1 MRPEGLDAQLLRALA
16 DMPFLNRQEMAAVT
30 GWSKGAVHEAIER
43 LESGGVCASVLHAV
57 DPFPPSRRFHLTAA
71 GLGRLAE
78 EERVPMSELVRSRP
92 VSAEWRRSLMER
104 MDALAV
110 IYRLASILSDVAYP
124 LRFRWYRSSKLDAG
138 VELPDGKTVGIVR
151 QGLAADRSVFAQ
163 RLWRLKDE
171 PMPAVVLVLTTDVV
185 RLRHARRMLSTTGVP
200 ALLAI
205 EGEAVLAG
213 ADDHIWT
220 PAQVHAAVGLGYALD
235 RTDPGG
241 ALPGEPQPG
250 LATVPAD
257 LPVMGT
263 VADMADHML
272 PLTLRPAE
280 KRALDLVFDWPW
292 VALSELAGLMEVS
305 PQRAS
310 QLINPM
316 EGFRLV
322 VRPREAGGRLALTD
336 RGLALLARRDRTSVA
351 AARKR
356 WSVAPDDP
364 TAPYGWRNLTGSR
377 IRQLLRNIEH
387 TSAVHVFLSALA
399 GQARH
404 LGWEVAQLD
413 PPRRASRHFRH
424 DDRLR
429 AVYPDAFGVLR
440 KEGSTW
446 QFFLE
451 WERRAVRPST
461 MAARLAPYLRYYS
474 SHRPIDDHGAR
485 PDVLI
490 VFDDDIA
497 STHFLRV
504 ARERMQASGV
514 TVPLW
519 VSHRE
524 AIDSL
529 GPLGRAWRT
538 PATAWE
544 QPPQSLPTEGNE

>member
-1 MRPEGLDAQLLRALA
+1 MRPEEGLDAQLLRVLA
-16 DMPFLNRQEMAAVT
+16 DMPFLNRQEMIPIT
-30 GWSKGAVHEAIER
+30 GRSRGAVHEVVSK
-43 LESGGVCASVLHAV
+43 LESGGLCASVLHAV
-57 DPFPPSRRFHLTAA
+57 EPFPPAGRFHLTAA
-71 GLGRLAE
+71 GLRRLSE
-78 EERVPMSELVRSRP
+78 EERTSPDDMVRSRP

-110 IYRLASILSDVAYP
+110 VYRLVSLLSDVAYP
-124 LRFRWYRSSKLDAG
+124 LRFRWYRSSKLDAA

-151 QGLAADRSVFAQ
+151 QGLTADRSVFAQ

-171 PMPAVVLVLTTDVV
+171 PMPGIVLVLATDGV

-205 EGEAVLAG
+205 EHEAVMDD
-213 ADDHIWT
+213 ADAPIWT
-220 PAQVHAAVGLGYALD
+220 PAQVHAAVGLRYALD

-241 ALPGEPQPG
+241 ALPHEPQPG
-250 LATVPAD
+250 LASVPAD
-257 LPVMGT
+257 LPVTGT
-263 VADMADHML
+263 AADMADHML
-272 PLTLRPAE
+272 PVTLRPAE
-280 KRALDLVFDWPW
+280 KHALDLVFDWPW
-292 VALSELAGLMEVS
+292 IALGELAGLLGVS

-310 QLINPM
+310 QIVNPL

-322 VRPREAGGRLALTD
+322 VRPREAEGRLALTD
-336 RGLALLARRDRTSVA
+336 RALALLARRDRTSVA
-351 AARKR
+351 AARR
-356 WSVAPDDP
+356 RLSVAPEDAA
-364 TAPYGWRNLTGSR
+364 APHGWRNLTGSR
-377 IRQLLRNIEH
+377 SRQLLRNIEH
-387 TSAVHVFLSALA
+387 TAAVHAFLAALT

-404 LGWEVAQLD
+404 LGWEIVQLD

-424 DDRLR
+424 DDRMR

-440 KEGSTW
+440 REEADW
-446 QFFLE
+446 PFFLE

-474 SHRPIDDHGAR
+474 SHRPIDDHGVR

-504 ARERMQASGV
+504 ARERMQASRV
-514 TVPLW
+514 AVPLW

-538 PATAWE
+538 PNAAWG
-544 QPPQSLPTEGNE
+544 PPQALLAGER